1 MSTKDAKDEDDM
13 TPEEREAWLKS
24 HGITIET
31 PEERKAAAS
40 GGVAPII
47 LQLQGDD
54 ISKEI
59 DGVELAFVPADTS
72 QPIRPV
78 KIPPGLLQPGTGDAA
93 VNFVKPYFASN
104 AASVDAALLQ
114 EQASKQFAGGNLDGL
129 DFSKLTTGAMNAV
142 ASQGSVET
150 FPLVRP
156 ADTNK
161 YRGVYVYLDEVGM
174 LKRLPTNSRATAIAE
189 SCGFNPPPTFH
200 GDVFIGRV
208 ATRPMMTNVDFVV
221 GTDTDRGAE
230 WMKRAI
236 SENLAWQQEMNKI
249 QGKSETQPPAAG
261 TEGKAVQEAGFSFTQ
276 DDDEVEVTVEF
287 DENID
292 KKEIKVKF
300 LPKSVQVV
308 YKGEEALNLGLFDK
322 VDVEGCNWQLDG
334 KTNLVLTME
343 KAQPGVMWP
352 RIKT

>member
-1 MSTKDAKDEDDM
+1 
-13 TPEEREAWLKS
+13 
-24 HGITIET
+24 
-31 PEERKAAAS
+31 
-40 GGVAPII
+40 
-47 LQLQGDD
+47 
-54 ISKEI
+54 
-59 DGVELAFVPADTS
+59 
-72 QPIRPV
+72 
-78 KIPPGLLQPGTGDAA
+78 
-93 VNFVKPYFASN
+93 
-104 AASVDAALLQ
+104 
-114 EQASKQFAGGNLDGL
+114 
-129 DFSKLTTGAMNAV
+129 
-142 ASQGSVET
+142 
-150 FPLVRP
+150 
-156 ADTNK
+156 
-161 YRGVYVYLDEVGM
+161 
-174 LKRLPTNSRATAIAE
+174 
-189 SCGFNPPPTFH
+189 
-200 GDVFIGRV
+200 
-208 ATRPMMTNVDFVV
+208 MMNVDFVV

-236 SENLAWQQEMNKI
+236 AENLAWQQEMNKI

-334 KTNLVLTME
+334 KTNLVLAME

-352 RIKT
+352 RIKP